1 MTNLSNVAILVGDIS
16 NFDKIEYYVSKYPN
30 AQIFSL
36 NFKSH
41 LKLSEHK
48 LPHTMAENFLN
59 NENYIKID
67 TLAKNA
73 SINWYT
79 NDEIKKFLMFE
90 DINLGNLLEQE
101 FYQYLLPFFT
111 NALIIEHIINNNN
124 FKNIVSITE
133 INPLVQEICKNN
145 DIKYHLINEKQHS
158 ALVLDNLNIQ
168 INLGK
173 FPVSL
178 KISRK
183 QYLFIKN
190 QFEKI
195 TFYFLGLKDK
205 KINKKSILLL
215 DFNPI
220 LYQDL
225 LNHLSQLD
233 KKILL
238 LNTRRPAA
246 WNFKS
251 FQILSRNKCKLLSL
265 LKYEKNI
272 SQKNQD
278 CQEIFFKRLDELW
291 KNDEVFKKFFSIN
304 SQNLWYSIKE
314 SFIQIC
320 NTRFLE
326 SIHKILLINELFYTI
341 RPSVILEWAETAFEE
356 KMIIEIAKKFDIK
369 IIYLQHALAAIE
381 DSGKLHG
388 RFISHLS
395 YPFSSHKQAVWGN
408 SSKEYALLNNN
419 KHAIAVGSPRH
430 DPFFNFKD
438 NSQHKDLILFAPTLP
453 SDISSKNMTTESIT
467 IFNDFVQ
474 QTCRILA
481 NLPNKKFLVK
491 PHPTPSP
498 VYDIAKLV
506 KEVDPKIQI
515 TYESDISNLINQ
527 CELLITTNNSTI
539 AIDAIMLK
547 KPVISLQTSSFYLE
561 NELVKMGALLS
572 VTKISDI
579 EPTIKKILSDSKL
592 KQQLL
597 EQSNYF
603 LDRHFTNQ
611 GTASEKLA
619 HILDEF

>member
-1 MTNLSNVAILVGDIS
+1 MTNLSNVAILVGNIS
-16 NFDKIEYYVSKYPN
+16 NFDKIEYYISKYPN
-30 AQIFSL
+30 ALIFSL

-48 LPHTMAENFLN
+48 LPHTMAENFLSD
-59 NENYIKID
+59 EDYIEID
-67 TLAKNA
+67 TLVKNA

-79 NDEIKKFLMFE
+79 NDDIKKFLIFE

-111 NALIIEHIINNNN
+111 NAFVIEHIIINNN
-124 FKNIVSITE
+124 FKNIISITE
-133 INPLVQEICKNN
+133 INPLVQEICENN
-145 DIKYHLINEKQHS
+145 DIKYYLINEKQHS
-158 ALVLDNLNIQ
+158 ALVLDNLNIK

-225 LNHLSQLD
+225 LNHLSKLD

-272 SQKNQD
+272 SQKIQD

-291 KNDEVFKKFFSIN
+291 RNDDVFKKFFPIH

-314 SFIQIC
+314 SFIEIC
-320 NTRFLE
+320 NARFLE
-326 SIHKILLINELFYTI
+326 SIHKILLINELFCTI
-341 RPSVILEWAETAFEE
+341 RPSVILEWAEIAFEE
-356 KMIIEIAKKFDIK
+356 KMIIQIAKKFDIK
-369 IIYLQHALAAIE
+369 IIYLQHTLAAIE
-381 DSGKLHG
+381 DSNKSVG

-395 YPFSSHKQAVWGN
+395 YPFSSHKQVVWGN

-430 DPFFNFKD
+430 DSFFNFKD
-438 NSQHKDLILFAPTLP
+438 NSQHNGLILFAPTLP
-453 SDISSKNMTTESIT
+453 SNISAKTMTTESIT
-467 IFNDFVQ
+467 LFNDFIQ
-474 QTCRILA
+474 QTCRVLS

-491 PHPTPSP
+491 PHPTPSS

-506 KEVDPKIQI
+506 KEVDPKILI

-547 KPVISLQTSSFYLE
+547 KPVISLQTSSIYLE
-561 NELVKMGALLS
+561 NELVKMGAVIS

-579 EPTIKKILSDSKL
+579 EYTINKL
-592 KQQLL
+592 IEDNTAKNQLL
-597 EQSNYF
+597 NRSKIF
-603 LDRHFTNQ
+603 LDKHFLNQ
-611 GTASEKLA
+611 GTASKHLSS
-619 HILDEF
+619 ILDGF